1 MDQSAVTEVSVE
13 DLLNNLLDLAQ
24 PLDPLELPLLDA
36 HGATLAEDV
45 FLGDRKVLS
54 AGNAIRSTHIG
65 QRPLARRPHGYGAR
79 PRQASA

>member
-54 AGNAIRSTHIG
+54 RR
-65 QRPLARRPHGYGAR
+65 QRDSFHPHWTGRLAWP
-79 PRQASA
+79 